1 LRRRGKHAS
10 LGQGEEEVLIEELM
24 AGTDIRE
31 YCDTIDQRPTSGD
44 VLILAAIADVF
55 KRYAH
60 ARVHTHL

>member
-1 LRRRGKHAS
+1 M
-10 LGQGEEEVLIEELM
+10 LIEELM

-55 KRYAH
+55 KRYAGRAH
-60 ARVHTHL
+60 ARVRTHW